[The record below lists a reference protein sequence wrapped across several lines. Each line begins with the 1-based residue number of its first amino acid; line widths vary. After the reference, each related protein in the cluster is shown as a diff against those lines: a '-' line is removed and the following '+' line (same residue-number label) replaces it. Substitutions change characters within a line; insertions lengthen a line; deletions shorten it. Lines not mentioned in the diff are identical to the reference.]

1 MTGECGNDG
10 GVSIVRV
17 MDRPRRKLH
26 IRRWL
31 AYAILSVLLILP
43 SVDRLHITPARDVA
57 SDHVFSLVQWHITH
71 FFGKWAHLVWET
83 IPGQKPLRDERLA
96 IVDEYLQTSRLAEKE
111 ERLLEGRIARAGGA
125 TSAKGASVSRE
136 TLDELLALQRGLRPK
151 AEEAVESELSGVLLA
166 EGFGWWGNVLFPPVD
181 IKFGQLPTI
190 IVTSR
195 RDKIA
200 RLERLL
206 LEPKLEYIEH
216 GRLED
221 ALLEEYD
228 LSAIVGNLAG
238 LSTYPT
244 LVKDTDS
251 LRSVLRTAAHKWLH
265 VYWFFRPFGQAFW
278 TSEEMATLNETAA
291 DIAGREMG
299 DETFVRMGGDLDD
312 NARRYLPQEDRD
324 PRFTQMM
331 RETRQ
336 RTEELLSEAQIEE
349 AEEYMKDRWWQMRL
363 GGYGLRKLNQAFF
376 AMHGIYGENV
386 TSVSP
391 IGDEVAEFRTYFAT
405 TGDFIRAL
413 NGVSSYG
420 EFLELLAEE
429 RGKEELSE
437 GNTPP

>member
-1 MTGECGNDG
+1 M
-10 GVSIVRV
+10 VRV
-17 MDRPRRKLH
+17 MERPRRKLH

-31 AYAILSVLLILP
+31 AYAMLSVLLVLP
-43 SVDRLHITPARDVA
+43 SGDRLHITPAREVA

-71 FFGKWAHLVWET
+71 FFGKWGHLLRET
-83 IPGQKPLRDERLA
+83 IPGQRPTREERLE
-96 IVDEYLQTSRLAEKE
+96 IVDEYLQTSLLAEKE
-111 ERLLEGRIARAGGA
+111 ERLIEGRIARAGGA
-125 TSAKGASVSRE
+125 SSAKGAVISRE
-136 TLDELLALQRGLRPK
+136 YLDELLGLQRSLRPK
-151 AEEAVESELSGVLLA
+151 AEEAVESELSAVLHDQ
-166 EGFGWWGNVLFPPVD
+166 GFGLWGEVIFPPVD
-181 IKFGQLPTI
+181 IRFGHLPTI

-206 LEPKLEYIEH
+206 LRPELEYIER

-221 ALLEEYD
+221 ELLEKYD

-244 LVKDTDS
+244 LVTDTAS
-251 LRSVLRTAAHKWLH
+251 LRSVLRTAAHEWLH

-278 TSEEMATLNETAA
+278 ISEEMATLNETAA

-299 DETFVRMGGDLDD
+299 DDTFVRMGGDLDD

-324 PRFTQMM
+324 PRFTRMM

-336 RTEELLSEAQIEE
+336 RTEELLAEGKVEE
-349 AEEYMKDRWWQMRL
+349 AEEYMKERWWQMRL
-363 GGYGLRKLNQAFF
+363 GGYGLRKLNQAYF
-376 AMHGIYGENV
+376 AMHGIYGESV

-391 IGDEVAEFRTYFAT
+391 IGDEVAEFRTYFDT
-405 TGDFIRAL
+405 TGDFVRAL

-420 EFLELLAEE
+420 EFLRRLAEK
-429 RGKEELSE
+429 RGDRK
-437 GNTPP
+437 

>member
-1 MTGECGNDG
+1 ME
-10 GVSIVRV
+10 
-17 MDRPRRKLH
+17 RPRRKLH

-31 AYAILSVLLILP
+31 ASFVLAVLLVLP
-43 SVDRLHITPARDVA
+43 SGDRLHITPALEVA
-57 SDHVFSLVQWHITH
+57 SEHVFSLVQWHITN
-71 FFGKWAHLVWET
+71 FFGKWGHLVRES
-83 IPGQKPLRDERLA
+83 ISGQKPLRDERLA

-111 ERLLEGRIARAGGA
+111 ERLIEGRIARAGGA
-125 TSAKGASVSRE
+125 TSAKGANVSRE
-136 TLDELLALQRGLRPK
+136 TLDDLLALQRGLRPK
-151 AEEAVESELSGVLLA
+151 AEEAVESELSGVLLT
-166 EGFGWWGNVLFPPVD
+166 EGFGWWGNLLFPPVD
-181 IKFGQLPTI
+181 IKFGHLPTI

-206 LEPKLEYIEH
+206 LRPELEYIER

-221 ALLEEYD
+221 ELLEKHD

-244 LVKDTDS
+244 LVTDTDS
-251 LRSVLRTAAHKWLH
+251 LRSVLRTAAHEWLH

-278 TSEEMATLNETAA
+278 ISEEMATLNETAA
-291 DIAGREMG
+291 DIAGRELG
-299 DETFVRMGGDLDD
+299 DETFARMGGDLDE

-336 RTEELLSEAQIEE
+336 RTEELLAEGKIEE
-349 AEEYMKDRWWQMRL
+349 AEEYMKERWWQMRL

-376 AMHGIYGENV
+376 AMHGIYGESV

-391 IGDEVAEFRTYFAT
+391 IGDEVAEFRTYFST

-413 NGVSSYG
+413 NGVSTYG
-420 EFLELLAEE
+420 EFLRRLGEK
-429 RGKEELSE
+429 RGES
-437 GNTPP
+437 G

>member
-1 MTGECGNDG
+1 
-10 GVSIVRV
+10 

-31 AYAILSVLLILP
+31 AYVVLSLLLILP
-43 SVDRLHITPARDVA
+43 SVDRLHITPAREVA
-57 SDHVFSLVQWHITH
+57 SEHVFSLVQWHITH
-71 FFGKWAHLVWET
+71 FFGKWGHLIRET

-96 IVDEYLQTSRLAEKE
+96 IVDEYLQTSLLAEKE

-125 TSAKGASVSRE
+125 SSAKGSNVSRE
-136 TLDELLALQRGLRPK
+136 TLDELRGLQRSLRPK
-151 AEEAVESELSGVLLA
+151 AEEAVESELSSVLLS
-166 EGFGWWGNVLFPPVD
+166 EGFGWWGNLLFPPVD

-206 LEPKLEYIEH
+206 LEPKLEYIER

-221 ALLEEYD
+221 ALLEQHD

-244 LVKDTDS
+244 LVTDTYS
-251 LRSVLRTAAHKWLH
+251 LRSVLRTAAHEWLH
-265 VYWFFRPFGQAFW
+265 VYWFFHPFGQSFW
-278 TSEEMATLNETAA
+278 MSEEMATLNETAA

-299 DETFVRMGGDLDD
+299 DETFVRMGGDLED
-312 NARRYLPQEDRD
+312 NARRYLPQEERD
-324 PRFTQMM
+324 PRFTRMM

-336 RTEELLSEAQIEE
+336 RTEELLVEGKIEE
-349 AEEYMKDRWWQMRL
+349 AEEYMKERWWLMRL

-376 AMHGIYGENV
+376 AMHGIYGESV

-391 IGDEVAEFRTYFAT
+391 IGDEVAEFRTYFDT
-405 TGDFIRAL
+405 TGDFVRAL
-413 NGVSSYG
+413 NGVSSYD
-420 EFLELLAEE
+420 EFLELLEE
-429 RGKEELSE
+429 RRGSKSKSVSPAP
-437 GNTPP
+437 TP

>member
-1 MTGECGNDG
+1 
-10 GVSIVRV
+10 

-31 AYAILSVLLILP
+31 AYCVLSVLLILP
-43 SVDRLHITPARDVA
+43 SVDRLHITPAREVA

-71 FFGKWAHLVWET
+71 FFGKWGHLIRET

-96 IVDEYLQTSRLAEKE
+96 IVDEYLQTSLLAEKE

-125 TSAKGASVSRE
+125 SSAKGSNVSRE
-136 TLDELLALQRGLRPK
+136 TLDELRGLQRSLRPK
-151 AEEAVESELSGVLLA
+151 AEEAVESELSSVLLT
-166 EGFGWWGNVLFPPVD
+166 EGFGWWGNLLFPPMD

-206 LEPKLEYIEH
+206 LEPKLEYIER

-221 ALLEEYD
+221 ALLEQHD

-244 LVKDTDS
+244 LVTDTDS
-251 LRSVLRTAAHKWLH
+251 LRSVLRTATHEWLH
-265 VYWFFRPFGQAFW
+265 VYWFFHPFGQSFW
-278 TSEEMATLNETAA
+278 KSEEMATLNETAA

-299 DETFVRMGGDLDD
+299 DETFVRMGGDLED

-324 PRFTQMM
+324 PRFTRMM

-336 RTEELLSEAQIEE
+336 RTEELLAEGKIEE
-349 AEEYMKDRWWQMRL
+349 AEEYMKERWWQMRL

-376 AMHGIYGENV
+376 AMHGIYGESV

-391 IGDEVAEFRTYFAT
+391 IGDEVAEFRTYFDT
-405 TGDFIRAL
+405 TGDFVRAL
-413 NGVSSYG
+413 NGVSSYD
-420 EFLELLAEE
+420 EFLELLEE
-429 RGKEELSE
+429 NRSE
-437 GNTPP
+437 